1 VVRRIYGLTDD
12 MVLAKNER
20 EIRSMIERLEEYL
33 GRKGLELNM
42 EDKNHEIQKG
52 RGKMEEI

>member
-1 VVRRIYGLTDD
+1 